1 MKIKSTA
8 IVLSV
13 LGMVTLA
20 GCTAATT
27 TTSSD
32 TTATK
37 EETLF
42 QASTI
47 NSLLAGNYDGFMS
60 FGELKQHGDVGI
72 GTFNALDGE
81 LVMIDNKVYKVKAS
95 GAVEEVPDADTTP
108 FAAVT
113 YFDEDATKSLGSTAS
128 LEALEQELDKM
139 MTDSKAFYVFRIDGT
154 FNTIKARSVPSQV
167 KPYPVLSEAVKN
179 QSIFDYKKT
188 SGALVGLWC
197 PEDIGGLNVKGYHFH
212 FIADDRSK
220 GGHLLDV
227 SFDSATAF
235 VDQTDGFFMTL
246 SPTTPEGTVT
256 DADSAIDAVE
266 K

>member
-1 MKIKSTA
+1 MKIINTA
-8 IVLSV
+8 IVVSV
-13 LGMVTLA
+13 LGVLLLA
-20 GCTAATT
+20 GCAATT
-27 TTSSD
+27 TATSSD
-32 TTATK
+32 TAAAK

-81 LVMIDNKVYKVKAS
+81 LVMIDNTVYKVKAS
-95 GAVEEVPDADTTP
+95 GAVEEVSDTDTTP

-113 YFDEDATKSLGSTAS
+113 YFNEDATKSLGQTAS
-128 LEALEQELDKM
+128 LEALETELDKM
-139 MTDSKAFYVFRIDGT
+139 ITNPDAFYVFRVDGT
-154 FNTIKARSVPSQV
+154 FNTIKARSVPSQE
-167 KPYPVLSEAVKN
+167 KPYPVLSEAVKS
-179 QSIFDYKKT
+179 QSIFDYQKI
-188 SGALVGLWC
+188 SGTLVGLWC

-227 SFDSATAF
+227 SFDSAAVF

-246 SPTTPEGTVT
+246 SPSTPDGTVT
-256 DADSAIDAVE
+256 DADSAINSVE

>member
-1 MKIKSTA
+1 MNRRIQLLILLA
-8 IVLSV
+8 ISSLV
-13 LGMVTLA
+13 LA
-20 GCTAATT
+20 GCANTNSSKAVAA
-27 TTSSD
+27 
-32 TTATK
+32 K

-42 QASTI
+42 QVATI
-47 NSLLAGNYDGFMS
+47 NSLLAGNYDGFMT
-60 FGELKQHGDVGI
+60 FGELKEHGNVGI

-95 GAVEEVPDADTTP
+95 GEVVEVSDADTTP

-113 YFDEDATKSLGSTAS
+113 YFDEDATQTLNNIAS
-128 LEALEQELDKM
+128 LDALKTELDKLM
-139 MTDSKAFYVFRIDGT
+139 VDKEAFYVFRIDGT

-179 QSIFDYKKT
+179 QSIFEYQNI
-188 SGALVGLWC
+188 SGTLVGLWC
-197 PEDIGGLNVKGYHFH
+197 PDYIGGVNVPGYHFH

-227 SFDSATAF
+227 SFSQAEAFMDTTAGFNMTVSPINSAGS
-235 VDQTDGFFMTL
+235 VDD
-246 SPTTPEGTVT
+246 VN
-256 DADSAIDAVE
+256 SAIDAVE

>member
-1 MKIKSTA
+1 MKIKITA

-13 LGMVTLA
+13 LGIVTLA
-20 GCTAATT
+20 GCAAATT
-27 TTSSD
+27 NTSSE
-32 TTATK
+32 AAAAK

-72 GTFNALDGE
+72 GTFDALDGE
-81 LVMIDNKVYKVKAS
+81 LVMIDNTVYKVKAS
-95 GAVEEVPDADTTP
+95 GAVEEVPDTDTTP

-113 YFDEDATKSLGSTAS
+113 YFDEDATKSLGPTAS

-139 MTDSKAFYVFRIDGT
+139 ITDPKAFYVFRIDGT
-154 FNTIKARSVPSQV
+154 FNTIKARSVPSQT

-179 QSIFDYKKT
+179 QSIFDYQKI
-188 SGALVGLWC
+188 SGTLVGLWC

-227 SFDSATAF
+227 SFDSAAAF

-246 SPTTPEGTVT
+246 SPSTPEGTVT